1 MRCDAICNFGNMDSD
16 LDEVDAFNSNR
27 EKVFLDGAGEYGQ
40 EIEVLDFSDEEVMEI
55 NEDEDGDDDEQNH
68 HSEDD
73 DEENYDSENNE
84 GGPDEDEGWGG
95 RQNYY
100 GGEDDDAND
109 EMAEEARRQQKKHL
123 EELAMDDYVDDD
135 MMEDWKKVATNEE
148 EQQKVSI
155 SASVGGSLDSLTPD
169 EQRKLLVESYPEFVP
184 LLQEMVK
191 LQPTLVTVETLQSP
205 SGVAKATALRAYLG
219 CLSSYFALFME
230 KLRLNEVFSM
240 KDEPI
245 MENILGCRE
254 IWRQASELP
263 ETIESEEIE
272 ENEQNDEHQQT
283 AHQEMVSPE
292 SDTEVA
298 QISPSS
304 PPSASSGSDSESD
317 AFVDAHEHL
326 PLRIDINA
334 RRNLAPSQSAANDDF
349 TEITDAVDMEDKQ
362 RRKRTLRFYTSK
374 IDQAAAKA
382 NRERFTGDIDVPY
395 KERLYERQQRLLEEA
410 RKRGLEKKDLG
421 EELDEQ
427 EYGSGDEATAREVNA
442 QDDEFYE
449 HVAHEKKTK
458 KAARKLAHEEAVA
471 AAKAGKLQELQES
484 MGEDGKR
491 AINYQI
497 LKNRGLTPHKKKDN
511 RNTRVKKRKKYEQ
524 AKKKLKS
531 VRQVYEGSLGP
542 YEGEKTGIK
551 KGLSRSVK
559 LV

>member
-1 MRCDAICNFGNMDSD
+1 MDSD

-27 EKVFLDGAGEYGQ
+27 EKIFLDGAGEYGQ
-40 EIEVLDFSDEEVMEI
+40 ENEVLDFSDEEVMEI
-55 NEDEDGDDDEQNH
+55 NENEDGDDDEQNDV
-68 HSEDD
+68 SDD
-73 DEENYDSENNE
+73 DDALLDDEGAPEDEENDH
-84 GGPDEDEGWGG
+84 GWGG
-95 RQNYY
+95 RQKYY

-135 MMEDWKKVATNEE
+135 MMEDWKKVATTEE

-155 SASVGGSLDSLTPD
+155 NANVGGSLDSLTPE
-169 EQRKLLVESYPEFVP
+169 EQRKLLLQSYPEFVP

-191 LQPTLVTVETLQSP
+191 LQPTLVTVERLQSR

-219 CLSSYFALFME
+219 CLSSYFALFTE

-254 IWRQASELP
+254 IWRQANELA
-263 ETIESEEIE
+263 E
-272 ENEQNDEHQQT
+272 NDEDEKEFST
-283 AHQEMVSPE
+283 EISPN
-292 SDTEVA
+292 SPQIS
-298 QISPSS
+298 QISPNSPQSS
-304 PPSASSGSDSESD
+304 PDSPQVSPDSSLGSDSESD
-317 AFVDAHEHL
+317 FVDAHEHL
-326 PLRIDINA
+326 PLRIDINS

-382 NRERFTGDIDVPY
+382 NHERFTGDIDVPY

-427 EYGSGDEATAREVNA
+427 EFGSGDEATAREVNA
-442 QDDEFYE
+442 KDDEFYE
-449 HVAHEKKTK
+449 NVAQEKKTK
-458 KAARKLAHEEAVA
+458 RAARKMAHEEAVA

>member
-1 MRCDAICNFGNMDSD
+1 MDSD

-27 EKVFLDGAGEYGQ
+27 EKIFLDGAGEYGQ
-40 EIEVLDFSDEEVMEI
+40 ENEVLDFSDEEVMEI
-55 NEDEDGDDDEQNH
+55 NENEDGDDDEQNDV
-68 HSEDD
+68 SDD
-73 DEENYDSENNE
+73 DDALLDDEGAPEDEENDH
-84 GGPDEDEGWGG
+84 GWGG
-95 RQNYY
+95 RQKYY

-135 MMEDWKKVATNEE
+135 MMEDWKKVATTEE

-155 SASVGGSLDSLTPD
+155 NANVGGSLDSLTPE
-169 EQRKLLVESYPEFVP
+169 EQRKLLLQSYPEFVP

-191 LQPTLVTVETLQSP
+191 LQPTLVTVERLQSR

-219 CLSSYFALFME
+219 CLSSYFALFTE

-254 IWRQASELP
+254 IWRQANELA
-263 ETIESEEIE
+263 E
-272 ENEQNDEHQQT
+272 NDEDEKEFST
-283 AHQEMVSPE
+283 EISPN
-292 SDTEVA
+292 SPQIS
-298 QISPSS
+298 QISPNSPQSS
-304 PPSASSGSDSESD
+304 PDSPQVSPDSSLGSDSESD
-317 AFVDAHEHL
+317 FVDAHEHL
-326 PLRIDINA
+326 PLRIDINS

-382 NRERFTGDIDVPY
+382 NHERFTGDIDVPY

-427 EYGSGDEATAREVNA
+427 EFGSGDEATAREVNA
-442 QDDEFYE
+442 KDDEFYE
-449 HVAHEKKTK
+449 NVAQEKKTK
-458 KAARKLAHEEAVA
+458 RAARKMAHEEAVA

-497 LKNRGLTPHKKKDN
+497 LKKRGLTPHKKKDN

>member
-1 MRCDAICNFGNMDSD
+1 MDSD

-27 EKVFLDGAGEYGQ
+27 EKIFLDGAGEYGQ
-40 EIEVLDFSDEEVMEI
+40 ENEVLDFSDEEVMEI
-55 NEDEDGDDDEQNH
+55 NENEDGDDDEQNDV
-68 HSEDD
+68 SDD
-73 DEENYDSENNE
+73 DDALLDDEGAPEDEENDH
-84 GGPDEDEGWGG
+84 GWGG

-135 MMEDWKKVATNEE
+135 MMEDWKKVATTEE

-155 SASVGGSLDSLTPD
+155 NANVGGSLDSLTPE
-169 EQRKLLVESYPEFVP
+169 EQRKLLLQSYPEFVP

-191 LQPTLVTVETLQSP
+191 LQPTLVTVERLQSR

-254 IWRQASELP
+254 IWRQANELA
-263 ETIESEEIE
+263 E
-272 ENEQNDEHQQT
+272 NDEDEKEFST
-283 AHQEMVSPE
+283 EISPN
-292 SDTEVA
+292 SRQIS
-298 QISPSS
+298 QISPNSPQSS
-304 PPSASSGSDSESD
+304 PDSPQVSPDSSLGSDSESD
-317 AFVDAHEHL
+317 FVDAHEHL
-326 PLRIDINA
+326 PLRIDINS

-382 NRERFTGDIDVPY
+382 NHERFTGDIDVPY

-427 EYGSGDEATAREVNA
+427 EFGSGDEATAREVNA
-442 QDDEFYE
+442 KDDEFYE
-449 HVAHEKKTK
+449 NVAQEKKTK
-458 KAARKLAHEEAVA
+458 RAARKMAHEEAVA

>member
-1 MRCDAICNFGNMDSD
+1 MM
-16 LDEVDAFNSNR
+16 
-27 EKVFLDGAGEYGQ
+27 K
-40 EIEVLDFSDEEVMEI
+40 
-55 NEDEDGDDDEQNH
+55 
-68 HSEDD
+68 
-73 DEENYDSENNE
+73 
-84 GGPDEDEGWGG
+84 W
-95 RQNYY
+95 
-100 GGEDDDAND
+100 
-109 EMAEEARRQQKKHL
+109 QKRPG

-135 MMEDWKKVATNEE
+135 MMEDWKKVATTEE

-155 SASVGGSLDSLTPD
+155 NANVGGSLDSLTPE
-169 EQRKLLVESYPEFVP
+169 EQRKLLLQSYPEFVP

-191 LQPTLVTVETLQSP
+191 LQPTLVTVERLQSR

-219 CLSSYFALFME
+219 CLSSYFALFTE

-254 IWRQASELP
+254 IWRQANELA
-263 ETIESEEIE
+263 E
-272 ENEQNDEHQQT
+272 NDEDEKEFST
-283 AHQEMVSPE
+283 EISPN
-292 SDTEVA
+292 SPQIS
-298 QISPSS
+298 QISPNSPQSS
-304 PPSASSGSDSESD
+304 PDSPQVSPDSSLGSDSESD
-317 AFVDAHEHL
+317 FVDAHEHL
-326 PLRIDINA
+326 PLRIDINS

-382 NRERFTGDIDVPY
+382 NHERFTGDIDVPY

-427 EYGSGDEATAREVNA
+427 EFGSGDEATAREVNA
-442 QDDEFYE
+442 KDDEFYE
-449 HVAHEKKTK
+449 NVAQEKKTK
-458 KAARKLAHEEAVA
+458 RAARKMAHEEAVA

>member
-1 MRCDAICNFGNMDSD
+1 MRCDAICNFDIMDSD

-27 EKVFLDGAGEYGQ
+27 EKIFLDGAGEYGQ
-40 EIEVLDFSDEEVMEI
+40 ENEVLDFSDEEVMEI
-55 NEDEDGDDDEQNH
+55 NENEDGDDDEQNDV
-68 HSEDD
+68 SDD
-73 DEENYDSENNE
+73 DDALLDDEGAPEDEENDH
-84 GGPDEDEGWGG
+84 GWGG
-95 RQNYY
+95 RQKYY

-135 MMEDWKKVATNEE
+135 MMEDWKKVATTEE

-155 SASVGGSLDSLTPD
+155 NANVGGSLDSLTTE
-169 EQRKLLVESYPEFVP
+169 EQRKLLLQSYPEFVP

-191 LQPTLVTVETLQSP
+191 LQPTLVTVERLQSR

-219 CLSSYFALFME
+219 CLSSYFALFTE

-254 IWRQASELP
+254 IWRQANELA
-263 ETIESEEIE
+263 E
-272 ENEQNDEHQQT
+272 NDEDEKEFST
-283 AHQEMVSPE
+283 EISPN
-292 SDTEVA
+292 SPQIS
-298 QISPSS
+298 QISPNSPQSS
-304 PPSASSGSDSESD
+304 PDSPQVSPDSSLGSDSESD
-317 AFVDAHEHL
+317 FVDAHEHL
-326 PLRIDINA
+326 PLRIDINS

-382 NRERFTGDIDVPY
+382 NHERFTGDIDVPY

-427 EYGSGDEATAREVNA
+427 EFGSGDEATAREVNA
-442 QDDEFYE
+442 KDDEFYE
-449 HVAHEKKTK
+449 NVAQEKKTK
-458 KAARKLAHEEAVA
+458 RAARKMAHEEAVA

>member
-1 MRCDAICNFGNMDSD
+1 MRCDAICNFDIMDSD

-27 EKVFLDGAGEYGQ
+27 EKIFLDGAGEYGQ
-40 EIEVLDFSDEEVMEI
+40 ENEVSDFSDEEVMEI
-55 NEDEDGDDDEQNH
+55 NENEDGDDDEQNDV
-68 HSEDD
+68 SDD
-73 DEENYDSENNE
+73 DDALLDDEGAPEDEENDH
-84 GGPDEDEGWGG
+84 GWGG
-95 RQNYY
+95 RQDYY

-135 MMEDWKKVATNEE
+135 MMEDWKKVATTEE

-155 SASVGGSLDSLTPD
+155 NANVGGSLDSLTPE
-169 EQRKLLVESYPEFVP
+169 EQRKLLLQSYPEFVP

-191 LQPTLVTVETLQSP
+191 LQPTLVTVERLQSR

-230 KLRLNEVFSM
+230 KLRSNEVFSM

-254 IWRQASELP
+254 IWRQANELA
-263 ETIESEEIE
+263 ENNEDEKEFSTEI
-272 ENEQNDEHQQT
+272 
-283 AHQEMVSPE
+283 SPN
-292 SDTEVA
+292 SPQIS
-298 QISPSS
+298 QISPNSPQSS
-304 PPSASSGSDSESD
+304 PDSPQVSPDSSSGSDSESD
-317 AFVDAHEHL
+317 FVDAHEHL
-326 PLRIDINA
+326 PLRIDINS

-382 NRERFTGDIDVPY
+382 NHERFTGDIDVPY

-427 EYGSGDEATAREVNA
+427 EFGSGDEATAREVNA
-442 QDDEFYE
+442 KDDEFYE
-449 HVAHEKKTK
+449 NVAQEKKTK
-458 KAARKLAHEEAVA
+458 RAARKMAHEEAVA

-531 VRQVYEGSLGP
+531 VRQVYEGSSGP

>member
-1 MRCDAICNFGNMDSD
+1 MRCDAICNFDIMDSD

-27 EKVFLDGAGEYGQ
+27 EKIFLDGAGEYGQ
-40 EIEVLDFSDEEVMEI
+40 ENEVLDFSDEEVMEI
-55 NEDEDGDDDEQNH
+55 NENEDGDDDEQNDV
-68 HSEDD
+68 SDD
-73 DEENYDSENNE
+73 DDALLDDEGAPEDEENAH
-84 GGPDEDEGWGG
+84 GWGA
-95 RQNYY
+95 RQKYY

-135 MMEDWKKVATNEE
+135 MMEDWKKVATTEE

-155 SASVGGSLDSLTPD
+155 NANVGGSLDSLTPE
-169 EQRKLLVESYPEFVP
+169 EQRKLLLQSYPEFVP

-191 LQPTLVTVETLQSP
+191 LQPTLVTVERLQSR

-219 CLSSYFALFME
+219 CLSSYFALFTE

-254 IWRQASELP
+254 IWRQANELA
-263 ETIESEEIE
+263 E
-272 ENEQNDEHQQT
+272 NDEDEKEFST
-283 AHQEMVSPE
+283 EISPN
-292 SDTEVA
+292 SPQIS
-298 QISPSS
+298 QISPNSPQSS
-304 PPSASSGSDSESD
+304 PDSPQVSPDSSLGSDSESD
-317 AFVDAHEHL
+317 FVDAHEHL
-326 PLRIDINA
+326 PLRIDINS

-382 NRERFTGDIDVPY
+382 NHERFTGDIDVPY

-427 EYGSGDEATAREVNA
+427 EFGSGDEATAREVNA
-442 QDDEFYE
+442 KDDEFYE
-449 HVAHEKKTK
+449 NVAQEKKTK
-458 KAARKLAHEEAVA
+458 RAARKMAHEEAVA

>member
-1 MRCDAICNFGNMDSD
+1 MRCDAICNFDIMDSD

-40 EIEVLDFSDEEVMEI
+40 ENEVLDFSDEEVMEI
-55 NEDEDGDDDEQNH
+55 NEGEDGEDDEQN
-68 HSEDD
+68 DD
-73 DEENYDSENNE
+73 SDDDDALLDDEAVPEDEENDQ
-84 GGPDEDEGWGG
+84 GWGG

-123 EELAMDDYVDDD
+123 EELAMGDYVDDD
-135 MMEDWKKVATNEE
+135 MMEDWKKVATTEE

-155 SASVGGSLDSLTPD
+155 NASVGGSLDSLTPE

-191 LQPTLVTVETLQSP
+191 LQPTLVTVERLQSR

-230 KLRLNEVFSM
+230 KLSLNEVFSM

-254 IWRQASELP
+254 IWRQANELA
-263 ETIESEEIE
+263 ETGVAVYEKDDLAS
-272 ENEQNDEHQQT
+272 QT
-283 AHQEMVSPE
+283 APSN
-292 SDTEVA
+292 TG
-298 QISPSS
+298 ISPQSSQNSPNS
-304 PPSASSGSDSESD
+304 PPHSDSDSALSSDSESD

-326 PLRIDINA
+326 PLRIDINS
-334 RRNLAPSQSAANDDF
+334 RRNLAPSQSTANDDF
-349 TEITDAVDMEDKQ
+349 SEITDAVDMEDKQ

-382 NRERFTGDIDVPY
+382 NHERFTGDIDVPY

-421 EELDEQ
+421 EELDGE
-427 EYGSGDEATAREVNA
+427 EYGSGDETTARQVNA
-442 QDDEFYE
+442 KDDELYE
-449 HVAHEKKTK
+449 NVAQEKKTK
-458 KAARKLAHEEAVA
+458 KAARKMAHEEAVA
-471 AAKAGKLQELQES
+471 AAKAGKLRELQES

-531 VRQVYEGSLGP
+531 VRQVYEANLGP

-559 LV
+559 LA

>member
-1 MRCDAICNFGNMDSD
+1 MDSD

-27 EKVFLDGAGEYGQ
+27 EKIFLDGAGEYGQ
-40 EIEVLDFSDEEVMEI
+40 ENEVSDFSDEEVMEI
-55 NEDEDGDDDEQNH
+55 NENEDGDDDEQNDV
-68 HSEDD
+68 SDD
-73 DEENYDSENNE
+73 DDALLDDEGAPEDEENDH
-84 GGPDEDEGWGG
+84 GWGG
-95 RQNYY
+95 RQDYY

-135 MMEDWKKVATNEE
+135 MMEDWKKVATTEE

-155 SASVGGSLDSLTPD
+155 NANVGGSLDSLTPE
-169 EQRKLLVESYPEFVP
+169 EQRKLLLQSYPEFVP

-191 LQPTLVTVETLQSP
+191 LQPTLVTVERLQSR

-230 KLRLNEVFSM
+230 KLRSNEVFSM

-254 IWRQASELP
+254 IWRQANELA
-263 ETIESEEIE
+263 ENNEDEKEFSTEI
-272 ENEQNDEHQQT
+272 
-283 AHQEMVSPE
+283 SPN
-292 SDTEVA
+292 SPQIS
-298 QISPSS
+298 QISPNSPQSS
-304 PPSASSGSDSESD
+304 PDSPQVSPDSSSGSDSESD
-317 AFVDAHEHL
+317 FVDAHEHL
-326 PLRIDINA
+326 PLRIDINS

-382 NRERFTGDIDVPY
+382 NHERFTGDIDVPY

-427 EYGSGDEATAREVNA
+427 EFGSGDEATAREVNA
-442 QDDEFYE
+442 KDDEFYE
-449 HVAHEKKTK
+449 NVAQEKKTK
-458 KAARKLAHEEAVA
+458 RAARKMAHEEAVA

-531 VRQVYEGSLGP
+531 VRQVYEGSSGP

>member
-1 MRCDAICNFGNMDSD
+1 MRCDAICNFDIMDSD

-27 EKVFLDGAGEYGQ
+27 EKIFLDGAGEYGQ
-40 EIEVLDFSDEEVMEI
+40 ENEVLDFSDEEVMEI
-55 NEDEDGDDDEQNH
+55 NENEDGDDDEQNDV
-68 HSEDD
+68 SDD
-73 DEENYDSENNE
+73 DDALLDDEGAPEDEENDH
-84 GGPDEDEGWGG
+84 GWGG

-135 MMEDWKKVATNEE
+135 MMEDWKKVATTEE

-155 SASVGGSLDSLTPD
+155 NANVGGSLDSLTPE
-169 EQRKLLVESYPEFVP
+169 EQRKLLLQSYPEFVP

-191 LQPTLVTVETLQSP
+191 LQPTLVTVERLQSR

-254 IWRQASELP
+254 IWRQANELA
-263 ETIESEEIE
+263 E
-272 ENEQNDEHQQT
+272 NDEDEKEFST
-283 AHQEMVSPE
+283 EISPN
-292 SDTEVA
+292 SPQIS
-298 QISPSS
+298 QISPNSPQSS
-304 PPSASSGSDSESD
+304 PDSPQVSPDSSLGSDSESD
-317 AFVDAHEHL
+317 FVDAHEHL
-326 PLRIDINA
+326 PLRIDINS

-382 NRERFTGDIDVPY
+382 NHERFTGDIDVPY

-427 EYGSGDEATAREVNA
+427 EFGSGDEATAREVNA
-442 QDDEFYE
+442 KDDEFYE
-449 HVAHEKKTK
+449 NVAQEKKTK
-458 KAARKLAHEEAVA
+458 RAARKMAHEEAVA

>member
-1 MRCDAICNFGNMDSD
+1 MRCDAICNFDIMDSD

-27 EKVFLDGAGEYGQ
+27 EKIFLDGAGEYGQ
-40 EIEVLDFSDEEVMEI
+40 ENEVLDFSDEEVMEI
-55 NEDEDGDDDEQNH
+55 NENEDGDDDEQNDV
-68 HSEDD
+68 SDD
-73 DEENYDSENNE
+73 DDALLDDEGAPEDEENDH
-84 GGPDEDEGWGG
+84 GWGG
-95 RQNYY
+95 RQKYY

-135 MMEDWKKVATNEE
+135 MMEDWKKVATTEE

-155 SASVGGSLDSLTPD
+155 NANVGGSLDSLTPE
-169 EQRKLLVESYPEFVP
+169 EQRKLLLQSYPEFVP

-191 LQPTLVTVETLQSP
+191 LQPTLVTVERLQSR

-219 CLSSYFALFME
+219 CLSSYFALFTE

-254 IWRQASELP
+254 IWRQANELA
-263 ETIESEEIE
+263 E
-272 ENEQNDEHQQT
+272 NDEDEKEFST
-283 AHQEMVSPE
+283 EISPN
-292 SDTEVA
+292 SPQIS
-298 QISPSS
+298 QISPNSPQSS
-304 PPSASSGSDSESD
+304 PDSPQVSPDSSLGSDSESD
-317 AFVDAHEHL
+317 FVDAHEHL
-326 PLRIDINA
+326 PLRIDINS

-382 NRERFTGDIDVPY
+382 NHERFTGDIDVPY

-427 EYGSGDEATAREVNA
+427 EFGSGDEATAREVNA
-442 QDDEFYE
+442 KDDEFYE
-449 HVAHEKKTK
+449 NVAQEKKTK
-458 KAARKLAHEEAVA
+458 RAARKMAHEEAVA

>member
-1 MRCDAICNFGNMDSD
+1 MRCDAICNFDIMDSD

-40 EIEVLDFSDEEVMEI
+40 ENEALDFSDEEVMEI
-55 NEDEDGDDDEQNH
+55 NEDEDGDDDEQNDD
-68 HSEDD
+68 SDD
-73 DEENYDSENNE
+73 DDALLDDE
-84 GGPDEDEGWGG
+84 GAPEDEDNDQGWGG

-135 MMEDWKKVATNEE
+135 MMEDWKKVATTEE

-155 SASVGGSLDSLTPD
+155 NANVGGSLDSLTPE
-169 EQRKLLVESYPEFVP
+169 EQRKLLLQSYPEFVP

-191 LQPTLVTVETLQSP
+191 LQPTLVTVERLQSR

-254 IWRQASELP
+254 IWRQANELP
-263 ETIESEEIE
+263 ETGDEIE
-272 ENEQNDEHQQT
+272 KAPSTEI
-283 AHQEMVSPE
+283 SPN
-292 SDTEVA
+292 SPQLS
-298 QISPSS
+298 QISPNS
-304 PPSASSGSDSESD
+304 PQLSPQISPNSALGSDSDSESD
-317 AFVDAHEHL
+317 FVDAHEHL
-326 PLRIDINA
+326 PLRIDINS
-334 RRNLAPSQSAANDDF
+334 RRNLAPLQSAANDDF

-382 NRERFTGDIDVPY
+382 NHERFTGDIDVPY

-442 QDDEFYE
+442 KDDEFYE
-449 HVAHEKKTK
+449 NVAQEKKTK
-458 KAARKLAHEEAVA
+458 KAARKMAHEEALA

-484 MGEDGKR
+484 VGEDGKR